1 MFFNEAASALEGQ
14 YDVDS
19 DEERQRESEA
29 DGLLRNPYVVLG
41 VARDASMSA
50 IKAAKKRAVLRH
62 HPDKGDG
69 DRAQFDDVTDAYTVL
84 LDPQLRAAYDHAE
97 HAGVRR
103 VRALRLEQAVS
114 SEAGTAE
121 LLRKIRELRSA
132 ERAGRESDRLNYRG
146 SIRATFDAT
155 NLFRHDGGLLR
166 DATDPLTDVERMLLY
181 AEIES
186 DEVEVVD
193 EDGNPFLDDVE
204 VGNPVT
210 HEPLTL
216 DELIVP
222 ATQWIELSAV
232 SMSQQVDLHLGGG
245 KKAGRVLSLAG
256 NVQTQNGLG
265 SGTIRLGYQLVGV
278 GRPRSSGG
286 AEAEAESAAEAEAA
300 HPLMDKLDIGVWF
313 GGGGGGAAGRGA
325 TSRRIDFWED
335 PDEVLLGEGEV
346 EGASR
351 SWWRLSASALSDAG
365 CKLMDVAGL
374 EIKSSKILERA
385 SDHRA
390 VLAMRLQGGRPSL
403 ELRSSRKLGDRS
415 RGVVSLK
422 TGSQTGLF
430 GRVSR
435 KLKGVSKTAMA
446 HADIT
451 VFRGLLGCAVEVSE
465 AFALGAASG
474 AGRRSEPG
482 ASPLAA
488 ASPLSTRLTLGA
500 SLNTRA
506 AQLYMAVRRSIS
518 PRTAVG
524 LRVQIGARGVGVIP
538 TVTRDSFEFAVP
550 VNMTQQYDPVV
561 GTLTLLAPALIGL
574 LALRATARRQRR
586 RGVRDGRTPVASGVG
601 HWQEAPLATQRAMAA
616 VAARHAEQCD
626 GRERGFCIVDA
637 SYGVRHAASEAPD
650 ATAAARRSPLPDIEL
665 DVTVPV
671 LWHLAPVEEAEG
683 APRLAPRL
691 ALALPARTK
700 ALLRGFTALP
710 MPAAA
715 AGAAAAFEPV
725 LRVRWV
731 DERGN
736 AWCSSCPDGCA
747 LELPVPRSAHDV
759 TRAGLEKSAE
769 YARTHVCH
777 ELQS

>member
-1 MFFNEAASALEGQ
+1 MYFNEAASAPDGQ

-19 DEERQRESEA
+19 DEERQRESDA
-29 DGLLRNPYVVLG
+29 DGLLRDPYVVLG

-84 LDPQLRAAYDHAE
+84 LDPQLRTAYDHAG

-103 VRALRLEQAVS
+103 VRALRLAQAVS

-121 LLRKIRELRSA
+121 LLRRIRELRSA
-132 ERAGRESDRLNYRG
+132 ERSGREYERLNYRG

-166 DATDPLTDVERMLLY
+166 DAIDPLTDVERMLLY
-181 AEIES
+181 AEMES

-193 EDGNPFLDDVE
+193 EEGNPFLDDVD
-204 VGNPVT
+204 VGDPVT

-222 ATQWIELSAV
+222 ATQWVELSAV

-245 KKAGRVLSLAG
+245 KKAGRVLTLAG

-278 GRPRSSGG
+278 GRPRSRGG
-286 AEAEAESAAEAEAA
+286 AASEAESPSEAEAA

-313 GGGGGGAAGRGA
+313 GGGGGGGGGAAGRRGA
-325 TSRRIDFWED
+325 TSRRIDFWEE
-335 PDEVLLGEGEV
+335 PDEVLLGEGAGD
-346 EGASR
+346 GASS
-351 SWWRLSASALSDAG
+351 SWWRSSVSALSDAG
-365 CKLMDVAGL
+365 GKLMDVAGL

-390 VLAMRLQGGRPSL
+390 VLAVRVQGGRPSL

-422 TGSQTGLF
+422 TGPQTGLF
-430 GRVSR
+430 GRVTR
-435 KLKGVSKTAMA
+435 KLKGVSNTAMA

-465 AFALGAASG
+465 AFALGRASG
-474 AGRRSEPG
+474 AGSRSE
-482 ASPLAA
+482 PLAA

-506 AQLYMAVRRSIS
+506 AQLYMAVRRNVS
-518 PRTAVG
+518 PRTAVA
-524 LRVQIGARGVGVIP
+524 LRVQVGSRGVGLIP
-538 TVTRDSFEFAVP
+538 TITRDSFEFAVP

-561 GTLTLLAPALIGL
+561 GALSLLAPALIGI
-574 LALRATARRQRR
+574 LALRATTRRQRR
-586 RGVRDGRTPVASGVG
+586 RGERDGTTPVASGVG
-601 HWQEAPLATQRAMAA
+601 HWKEAPLATQRAMAP
-616 VAARHAEQCD
+616 VAARHAAQCE
-626 GRERGFCIVDA
+626 GRGRGFRVVDA
-637 SYGVRHAASEAPD
+637 SYGVRHVESATPGAS
-650 ATAAARRSPLPDIEL
+650 AARRAPLPDIEL

-671 LWHLAPVEEAEG
+671 RWHLAPVAEAEAEAEG
-683 APRLAPRL
+683 APRLS
-691 ALALPARTK
+691 LALPARTK
-700 ALLRGFTALP
+700 ALLRGFAALP

-715 AGAAAAFEPV
+715 GGAAAAFEPV

-731 DERGN
+731 DEGGS
-736 AWCSSCPDGCA
+736 AWCTTCPDGCA
-747 LELPVPRSAHDV
+747 LELPVPRSAHDA
-759 TRAGLEKSAE
+759 TRAGLERSEA